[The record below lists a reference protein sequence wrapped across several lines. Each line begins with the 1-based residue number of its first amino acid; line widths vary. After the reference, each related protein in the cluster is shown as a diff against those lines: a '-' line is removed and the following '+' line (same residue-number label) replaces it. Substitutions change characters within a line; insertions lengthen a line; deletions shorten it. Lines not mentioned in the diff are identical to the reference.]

1 MSRLGGPYNSGVRGL
16 QATVMRVVLRV
27 VMPMVLVVVLSLGML
42 SLTPAAAQ
50 AGPVEWQEVAATS
63 EGRQWWD
70 VGSLR
75 NNRAGNLT
83 VLSRFQP
90 TGSPDQ
96 PQSQRGDLY
105 VMEIDCDQALFRDTS
120 INGLPQ
126 FGASW
131 QPSAGD
137 GLIAEVIAASCAAAP
152 SRSPQ
157 SPS

>member
-75 NNRAGNLT
+75 PTPIPAGRSL
-83 VLSRFQP
+83 
-90 TGSPDQ
+90 
-96 PQSQRGDLY
+96 
-105 VMEIDCDQALFRDTS
+105 RDG
-120 INGLPQ
+120 N
-126 FGASW
+126 
-131 QPSAGD
+131 
-137 GLIAEVIAASCAAAP
+137 
-152 SRSPQ
+152 
-157 SPS
+157 